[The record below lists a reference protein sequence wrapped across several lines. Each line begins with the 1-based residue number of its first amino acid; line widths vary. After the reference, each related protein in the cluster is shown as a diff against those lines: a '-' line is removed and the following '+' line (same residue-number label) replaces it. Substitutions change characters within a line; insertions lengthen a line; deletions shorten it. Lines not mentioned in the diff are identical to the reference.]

1 MKEWIITSN
10 LNRFDV
16 IGAFKK
22 FYKIEISKAA
32 ADLVRKKITYPFLNK
47 LHP

>member
-22 FYKIEISKAA
+22 FYKMVNCKMKCI
-32 ADLVRKKITYPFLNK
+32 RK
-47 LHP
+47 